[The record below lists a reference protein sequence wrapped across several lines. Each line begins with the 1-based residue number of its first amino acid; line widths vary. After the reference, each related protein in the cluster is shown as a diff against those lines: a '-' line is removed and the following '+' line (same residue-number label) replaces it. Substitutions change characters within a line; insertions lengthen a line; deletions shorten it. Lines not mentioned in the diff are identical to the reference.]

1 MTRLRSGT
9 CQNMTEHVGTCRNV
23 TSSRKT
29 QNVPVRLNIVNWQDS
44 RCSERVSER
53 SGTFRGT
60 HQLNHTQGRYARL
73 KRFEN
78 AILFHSIT
86 PFAHN
91 SQVYSLSNR
100 SVSYRTTSYKC
111 LQVFALIRSVIQAVQ
126 RDCPTHL
133 RIVLHS
139 IGRLKVSCCYS
150 SCRSVPVEL

>member
-1 MTRLRSGT
+1 
-9 CQNMTEHVGTCRNV
+9 MTEHVGMCRNV
-23 TSSRKT
+23 TSSGKT
-29 QNVPVRLNIVNWQDS
+29 QNVPVRLNIATRQDS
-44 RCSERVSER
+44 GCSERVSER

-60 HQLNHTQGRYARL
+60 HQLVHTQGIMWDSRL
-73 KRFEN
+73 TKF
-78 AILFHSIT
+78 AILFHSFT

-133 RIVLHS
+133 RIVLRS
-139 IGRLKVSCCYS
+139 IGRSKISCCCS